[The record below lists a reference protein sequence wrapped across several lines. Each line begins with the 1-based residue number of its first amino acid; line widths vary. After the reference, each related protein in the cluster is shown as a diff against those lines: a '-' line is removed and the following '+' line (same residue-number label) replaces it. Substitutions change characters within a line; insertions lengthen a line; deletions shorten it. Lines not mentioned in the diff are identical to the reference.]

1 MNDFDRAE
9 MKHDLDKSMNYYP
22 DENSCLRCEEEEA
35 EPDDDYC
42 EYCIDTIKHQNRS
55 RFIEPETY

>member
-1 MNDFDRAE
+1 MTIT
-9 MKHDLDKSMNYYP
+9 LDQAQIIYDNELPS
-22 DENSCLRCEEEEA
+22 EEHICLRCEEEEA

-55 RFIEPETY
+55 KFIAQETY